1 MPKYLVAYVAAAA
14 VFVVVDVVWIGLIAQ
29 KLYRRELGSLLLDK
43 PNLAA
48 AVPFYLLY
56 LAGTVWFATRP
67 GLQAGSW
74 SVALFNGALFGL
86 IAYATYDLTNMA
98 TLKGYS
104 WTVVAADLAWGVFL
118 TAVVATAGYFAAGFV
133 KD

>member
-1 MPKYLVAYVAAAA
+1 
-14 VFVVVDVVWIGLIAQ
+14 VDFVWIGLIAQ

-56 LAGTVWFATRP
+56 LAGTVYFATRP
-67 GLQAGSW
+67 GLQTGSW
-74 SVALFNGALFGL
+74 NVALVNGALFGL
-86 IAYATYDLTNMA
+86 MAYATYDLTNMA

-133 KD
+133 KG

>member
-1 MPKYLVAYVAAAA
+1 MLKYLVAYLGAA
-14 VFVVVDVVWIGLIAQ
+14 VVFVAVDFVWIGLVAQ
-29 KLYRRELGSLLLDK
+29 KFYRRELGGLLLER

-56 LAGTVWFATRP
+56 LAGAVWFATRP

-74 SVALFNGALFGL
+74 SVALVNGALFGL
-86 IAYATYDLTNMA
+86 MAYATYDLTNMA

-104 WTVVAADLAWGVFL
+104 WTVVAVDLAWGVFL
-118 TAVVATAGYFAAGFV
+118 TAMVATAGYFAAGFV
-133 KD
+133 RG